1 MAAEIAIAIAI
12 AAVMLILATVVE
24 SKFMVYNTSAKIVP
38 DKINVHLVP
47 HTHDDA
53 GWLKTVDQYYVG
65 SNNSI
70 QVYLYL
76 SLHCKN
82 QFLNDV
88 FDIDDDD

>member
-1 MAAEIAIAIAI
+1 MAAKIAIAI

-38 DKINVHLVP
+38 NKINVHLVP